1 MAGTGGRHA
10 PGVAGPELLGRVVD
24 ALGQPIDGAG
34 PIATKERRRVEFKAP
49 GIIPRES
56 VSEPMSTGI
65 KFIELPESALYQ
77 FVGTFEDG
85 ARLE

>member
-1 MAGTGGRHA
+1 M
-10 PGVAGPELLGRVVD
+10 D

-34 PIATKERRRVEFKAP
+34 PISTKERRRVEFKAP

-65 KFIELPESALYQ
+65 KFIDALIPVTASENTRHAEYHSNALKHSKHHSKRIDTLTK
-77 FVGTFEDG
+77 TF
-85 ARLE
+85 